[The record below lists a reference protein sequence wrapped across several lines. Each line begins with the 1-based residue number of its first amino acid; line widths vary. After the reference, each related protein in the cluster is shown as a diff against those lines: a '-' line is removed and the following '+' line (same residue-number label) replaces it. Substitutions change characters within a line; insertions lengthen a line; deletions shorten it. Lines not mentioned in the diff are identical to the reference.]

1 MDLRKEMAERLK
13 QYQLLLAFA
22 AKQNRE
28 EKKEQEQE
36 EWTVPE
42 IEGGNYSYWYV
53 CSECRYQV
61 DWHMDKCP
69 NCKRRLNWNG

>member
-28 EKKEQEQE
+28 EKK
-36 EWTVPE
+36 
-42 IEGGNYSYWYV
+42 
-53 CSECRYQV
+53 
-61 DWHMDKCP
+61 
-69 NCKRRLNWNG
+69 

>member
-1 MDLRKEMAERLK
+1 M
-13 QYQLLLAFA
+13 
-22 AKQNRE
+22 E

-53 CSECRYQV
+53 CTECRHQV